1 MFLFDFDNFAVAVSR
16 VNFDFDFKV
25 VGFEFDDPAVIAVF
39 YVAAAVIEFSVHIVD
54 DKIVFARHSNIDGK
68 LLSVTNSYVLSLASS
83 AHSAFENAT
92 DFFA

>member
-1 MFLFDFDNFAVAVSR
+1 MRFAKRQKKRRAFFARRLNRVLFLFDFDNFAVAVSR

-54 DKIVFARHSNIDGK
+54 DKIVFARHS
-68 LLSVTNSYVLSLASS
+68 
-83 AHSAFENAT
+83 
-92 DFFA
+92 